1 MAEELSMDEL
11 QLEFERLQRE
21 ERLVEEALEAEN
33 KRIRTEFLAKKKNK
47 NKNLKKLKNLL
58 KIKKIEENL
67 KNNNEKMLNLVKM
80 KLKKRKKSKIN

>member
-33 KRIRTEFLAKKKNK
+33 KRIRTEFLAKKNK

>member
-33 KRIRTEFLAKKKNK
+33 KRIRTEFLVKKKQEQELKEAEEFAKDQEDRRKFEEQQRK
-47 NKNLKKLKNLL
+47 NAQSRQDE
-58 KIKKIEENL
+58 IK
-67 KNNNEKMLNLVKM
+67 
-80 KLKKRKKSKIN
+80 KKRKKSKIN